1 MGTSKNVTWQEYN
14 GTDYDILL
22 PQPSV
27 ATADRVGGIIAEEAV
42 VPQIPGFEQRYECKI
57 NPFTHK
63 LLMPTSKFEPTDIL
77 NGPVPITLGGTGAKN
92 EEKALINLGVKDYV
106 IELDVLNNREL
117 VTYKSGRK
125 VLTERRFNSS
135 SINIQTQTDDRKWY
149 KTKINT
155 FTPSVPS
162 TSIGNMNTWKYW
174 NLQVVTVGSN
184 DVLPM
189 FVNIQTGYDPTTNSI
204 PWRLFSTS
212 SLTFNVNQLLFLLTV
227 IV

>member
-14 GTDYDILL
+14 GTDYDVLL

-27 ATADRVGGIIAEEAV
+27 ATADRIGGIIADQAE
-42 VPQIPGFEQRYECKI
+42 VPIQVQSQYECKI
-57 NPFTHK
+57 SPYTHK
-63 LLMPTSKFEPTDIL
+63 LLMPTMLAPTIL
-77 NGPVPITLGGTGAKN
+77 NGTVPINKGGTDADNK
-92 EEKALINLGVKDYV
+92 EQALINLGVQDYV
-106 IELDVLNNREL
+106 IGLDVLDNREV

-135 SINIQTQTDDRKWY
+135 SINIQTPTDDGKWY
-149 KTKINT
+149 KSLINA
-155 FTPSVPS
+155 FTPSAS
-162 TSIGNMNTWKYW
+162 SIGNMNTWKYW
-174 NLQVVTVGSN
+174 NLQVVPVGSK

-189 FVNIQTGYDPTTNSI
+189 FVNLQTGYNPTSNSI

-212 SLTFNVNQLLFLLTV
+212 SLIFNANQLLFLLTV

>member
-14 GTDYDILL
+14 GTDYDVLL

-27 ATADRVGGIIAEEAV
+27 ATADRVGGIIADPAEV
-42 VPQIPGFEQRYECKI
+42 QIQYQSQYECKI
-57 NPFTHK
+57 SPYTHK
-63 LLMPTSKFEPTDIL
+63 LLMPTSISPIML
-77 NGPVPITLGGTGAKN
+77 NSAVPVDKGGTGADN
-92 EEKALINLGVKDYV
+92 AEQALINLGVKDYV
-106 IELDVLNNREL
+106 IGLDVLDNREV

-135 SINIQTQTDDRKWY
+135 SINIQTPTDDGKWY
-149 KTKINT
+149 KSIINT
-155 FTPSVPS
+155 FTPSAS
-162 TSIGNMNTWKYW
+162 SIGNMNTWKYW
-174 NLQVVTVGSN
+174 NLQVVPVGSE

-189 FVNIQTGYDPTTNSI
+189 FVNIQTGYNPTSNSI

-212 SLTFNVNQLLFLLTV
+212 SLIFNANQLLFLLTV

>member
-22 PQPSV
+22 PQPSI
-27 ATADRVGGIIAEEAV
+27 ATADRVGGIIADPTDV
-42 VPQIPGFEQRYECKI
+42 VQPQFQSQYECKI
-57 NPFTHK
+57 SQSTHK
-63 LLMPTSKFEPTDIL
+63 LLMPSSISPTIL
-77 NGPVPITLGGTGAKN
+77 NSAVPINKGGTGADN
-92 EEKALINLGVKDYV
+92 AEQALINLGVKDYV
-106 IELDVLNNREL
+106 IGLDRLDNREL
-117 VTYKSGRK
+117 VIYKSGRK

-135 SINIQTQTDDRKWY
+135 RIDIKTPTDDGKWY
-149 KTKINT
+149 KTNINT

-174 NLQVVTVGSN
+174 NLQVITVGSK

-189 FVNIQTGYDPTTNSI
+189 FVNIQTGYDPTNDSI
-204 PWRLFSTS
+204 PWRLFSTN
-212 SLTFNVNQLLFLLTV
+212 SLTFNANQLLFLLTV

>member
-27 ATADRVGGIIAEEAV
+27 ATADRVGGIIADPTDIV
-42 VPQIPGFEQRYECKI
+42 NPQFQAQYECKI
-57 NPFTHK
+57 SQITNK
-63 LLMPTSKFEPTDIL
+63 LLMPSSIAPEIL
-77 NGPVPITLGGTGAKN
+77 SGAVPINKGGTGADNAKQ
-92 EEKALINLGVKDYV
+92 ALINLGVKDYV
-106 IELDVLNNREL
+106 IGLDVLDNREV

-125 VLTERRFNSS
+125 VLTERHFNSS
-135 SINIQTQTDDRKWY
+135 SINIQTPTDDRKWY
-149 KTKINT
+149 KSIINT
-155 FTPSVPS
+155 FTPSAS
-162 TSIGNMNTWKYW
+162 SIGNMNTWKYW
-174 NLQVVTVGSN
+174 NLQVVPVGSE

-189 FVNIQTGYDPTTNSI
+189 FVNLQTGYNPTSNSI

-212 SLTFNVNQLLFLLTV
+212 SLIFNANQLLFLLTV

>member
-14 GTDYDILL
+14 GTDYDVLL

-27 ATADRVGGIIAEEAV
+27 ATADRVGGIIADPAEV
-42 VPQIPGFEQRYECKI
+42 QPQFEREFECKI
-57 NPFTHK
+57 SQRTKK
-63 LLMPTSKFEPTDIL
+63 LLMPASINPNTI
-77 NGPVPITLGGTGAKN
+77 GAPVPITKGGTDADNAKQ
-92 EEKALINLGVKDYV
+92 ALINLGVKDYV
-106 IELDVLNNREL
+106 IGLDALGNREV

-135 SINIQTQTDDRKWY
+135 SISIQTPTDDRKWY
-149 KTKINT
+149 KSLINA
-155 FTPSVPS
+155 FTPSAS
-162 TSIGNMNTWKYW
+162 SIGNMNTWKYW
-174 NLQVVTVGSN
+174 NLQVVPVGSK

-189 FVNIQTGYDPTTNSI
+189 FVNIQTGYDPTSNSI

-212 SLTFNVNQLLFLLTV
+212 SLIFNTNQLLFLLTV

>member
-14 GTDYDILL
+14 GTDYDVLL

-27 ATADRVGGIIAEEAV
+27 ATADRIGGIIADPAEV
-42 VPQIPGFEQRYECKI
+42 QIQHQSQYECKI
-57 NPFTHK
+57 SLHTHK
-63 LLMPTSKFEPTDIL
+63 LLMPTSISPIMLDSA
-77 NGPVPITLGGTGAKN
+77 VPISRGGTGADNAKQ
-92 EEKALINLGVKDYV
+92 ALINLGVKDYV
-106 IELDVLNNREL
+106 IGLDVLDNREV

-135 SINIQTQTDDRKWY
+135 SINIQTPTDDRKWY
-149 KTKINT
+149 KSLINT
-155 FTPSVPS
+155 FTPSAS
-162 TSIGNMNTWKYW
+162 SIGNMNTWKYW
-174 NLQVVTVGSN
+174 NLQVVPVGSE

-189 FVNIQTGYDPTTNSI
+189 FVNIQTGYDPTSNSI

-212 SLTFNVNQLLFLLTV
+212 SLIFNANQLLFLLTV

>member
-27 ATADRVGGIIAEEAV
+27 ATSEKIGGIIADTAEIN
-42 VPQIPGFEQRYECKI
+42 PQFESQFECKI
-57 NPFTHK
+57 SRRTKK
-63 LLMPTSKFEPTDIL
+63 LLMPTSISPYII
-77 NGPVPITLGGTGAKN
+77 GAPVPISHGGTDANNK
-92 EEKALINLGVKDYV
+92 EQALINLGVKDYV
-106 IELDVLNNREL
+106 IGLDVLDNREV

-125 VLTERRFNSS
+125 VLTERRFNSN
-135 SINIQTQTDDRKWY
+135 SISIQTPTDDRKWY
-149 KTKINT
+149 KSLINA
-155 FTPSVPS
+155 FTPSDS
-162 TSIGNMNTWKYW
+162 SIGNMNTWKYW
-174 NLQVVTVGSN
+174 NLQVVAVGSE

-189 FVNIQTGYDPTTNSI
+189 FVNIQTGYNPTSNSI

-212 SLTFNVNQLLFLLTV
+212 SLIFNANQLLFLLTV

>member
-14 GTDYDILL
+14 GTDYDVLL

-27 ATADRVGGIIAEEAV
+27 ATADRIGGIIADQAE
-42 VPQIPGFEQRYECKI
+42 VPIQAQSQYECKI
-57 NPFTHK
+57 SPYTHK
-63 LLMPTSKFEPTDIL
+63 LLMPTMLAPTIL
-77 NGPVPITLGGTGAKN
+77 NGTVPINKGGTDADNK
-92 EEKALINLGVKDYV
+92 EQALINLGVQDYV
-106 IELDVLNNREL
+106 IGLDVLDNREV

-135 SINIQTQTDDRKWY
+135 SINIQTPTDDGKWY
-149 KTKINT
+149 KSLINA
-155 FTPSVPS
+155 FTPSAS
-162 TSIGNMNTWKYW
+162 SIGNMNTWKYW
-174 NLQVVTVGSN
+174 NLQVVPVGSK

-189 FVNIQTGYDPTTNSI
+189 FVNLQTGYNPTSNSI

-212 SLTFNVNQLLFLLTV
+212 SLIFNANQLLFLLTV

>member
-14 GTDYDILL
+14 GTDYDVLL

-27 ATADRVGGIIAEEAV
+27 ATADRVGGIIADPAEV
-42 VPQIPGFEQRYECKI
+42 QPQFESQFECKI
-57 NPFTHK
+57 SRRTKK
-63 LLMPTSKFEPTDIL
+63 LLMPTSINPYTI
-77 NGPVPITLGGTGAKN
+77 GAPVPISKGGTDANNK
-92 EEKALINLGVKDYV
+92 EQALKNLGIEDYV
-106 IELDVLNNREL
+106 IGLDTPENHKYEL

-135 SINIQTQTDDRKWY
+135 SINIQTPTDDGKWY

-189 FVNIQTGYDPTTNSI
+189 FFNIRTGYDPTTNSI

>member
-14 GTDYDILL
+14 GTDYDVLL

-27 ATADRVGGIIAEEAV
+27 ATADRVGGIIADPAEV
-42 VPQIPGFEQRYECKI
+42 QIQFQSQYECKI
-57 NPFTHK
+57 SPYTHK
-63 LLMPTSKFEPTDIL
+63 LLMPTSISPIMSNFAV
-77 NGPVPITLGGTGAKN
+77 PVNRGGTGADN
-92 EEKALINLGVKDYV
+92 AEQALINLGVKDYV
-106 IELDVLNNREL
+106 IGLDVLDDREV

-135 SINIQTQTDDRKWY
+135 SINIQTPTDDGKWY
-149 KTKINT
+149 KSLVNT
-155 FTPSVPS
+155 FTPSAS
-162 TSIGNMNTWKYW
+162 SIGNMNTWKYW
-174 NLQVVTVGSN
+174 NLQAVPVGSK

-189 FVNIQTGYDPTTNSI
+189 FVNLQTGYNPTSNSI

-212 SLTFNVNQLLFLLTV
+212 SLIFNANQLLFLLTV

>member
-14 GTDYDILL
+14 GTDYDVLL

-27 ATADRVGGIIAEEAV
+27 ATADRVGGIIADSVEV
-42 VPQIPGFEQRYECKI
+42 QPQFEYQFECKI
-57 NPFTHK
+57 SQRTKK
-63 LLMPTSKFEPTDIL
+63 LLMPTSISPYTI
-77 NGPVPITLGGTGAKN
+77 GAPVPISKGGTDAN
-92 EEKALINLGVKDYV
+92 NAEQALINLGVKDYV
-106 IELDVLNNREL
+106 IKLDAFDNCEL
-117 VTYKSGRK
+117 VIYKSGRK
-125 VLTERRFNSS
+125 VLTERRFNSN
-135 SINIQTQTDDRKWY
+135 SIKTQTPTDDGKWY
-149 KTKINT
+149 KTNINT

-174 NLQVVTVGSN
+174 NLQVVPVGSK

-212 SLTFNVNQLLFLLTV
+212 SLTFNMNQLLFLLTV